1 MVPRSVQRGPTAP
14 MREAVARANDVHRMQ
29 TGAGQSGGAGTR
41 QAGRRGC
48 SSAWDGRRRCCH

>member
-29 TGAGQSGGAGTR
+29 TGAGQSAVPARAKPTNNLAGLGR
-41 QAGRRGC
+41 AQALLP
-48 SSAWDGRRRCCH
+48 